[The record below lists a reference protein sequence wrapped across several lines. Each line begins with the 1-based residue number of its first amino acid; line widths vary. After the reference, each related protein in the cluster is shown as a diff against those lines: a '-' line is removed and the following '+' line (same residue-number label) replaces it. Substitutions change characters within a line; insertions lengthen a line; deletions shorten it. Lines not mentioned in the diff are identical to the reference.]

1 MGKLGHLCR
10 PRDIFVTPLPPPD
23 PLPTYA
29 AVMHPRESRMT
40 PQERQL
46 VDELFDRL
54 AGLENNPRDPDA
66 ERVIGDGARRAP
78 HAVYALV
85 QTALVMDEALKRA
98 NARIEELQAQIV
110 GEEQRQSG
118 GFLDSMRDAV
128 LGRRDPRGSVPSVRA
143 QAQPSS
149 PTPPYQSQGGYPPQM
164 PPYSAGPGM
173 GPGMVPPFGGG
184 GSFLGTAASTA
195 AGVVGGGLLLDS
207 IRSMFGHHSG
217 LGGQSAFGGSGSSA
231 DSSLAHAAGID
242 SIRRGD
248 AAQRQSDQALADQ
261 DRRDDLEA
269 DNADQVLA
277 DQDRRDDWEAD
288 NNDSDFADDNGDFG
302 GDDSDFA

>member
-23 PLPTYA
+23 SLPTYG
-29 AVMHPRESRMT
+29 AVMHARESRMT

-54 AGLENNPRDPDA
+54 TGLENNPRDPDA
-66 ERVIGDGARRAP
+66 ERAIGDGIRRAP

-85 QTALVMDEALKRA
+85 QTALVMDEELKRA
-98 NARIEELQAQIV
+98 NARIEELQAQIG
-110 GEEQRQSG
+110 GEEQQQSG
-118 GFLDSMRDAV
+118 GFLDTMRDAV
-128 LGRRDPRGSVPSVRA
+128 LGRRELRGSVPSVRS
-143 QAQPSS
+143 QTLPSS
-149 PTPPYQSQGGYPPQM
+149 PSPPYQSEGGYPPQM
-164 PPYSAGPGM
+164 PPYPAGQGMDPGM
-173 GPGMVPPFGGG
+173 GPPFGGG

-217 LGGQSAFGGSGSSA
+217 LGGHSTFGGSGSSA

-242 SIRRGD
+242 SIKHGG
-248 AAQRQSDQALADQ
+248 AAERQSDQALADQ

-277 DQDRRDDWEAD
+277 DQDRRDDLEAD
-288 NNDSDFADDNGDFG
+288 NSDSDFADDDGDFG